1 MTVPAK
7 LQRLLVKYDYSYRAL
22 AKHLG
27 VNHFYISQ
35 IFNHG
40 IEPTNP
46 VTRAAMFLPKTQRK
60 KPGTIKTTPT
70 PPHWNWWRH
79 LTKDERDKIVKQEH
93 QWQKLK

>member
-1 MTVPAK
+1 MTAQAK
-7 LQRLLVKYDYSYRAL
+7 LQRLLVKHDYNYRAL
-22 AKHLG
+22 ARTLG
-27 VNHFYISQ
+27 VNHYYVVQYFRK
-35 IFNHG
+35 G

-79 LTKDERDKIVKQEH
+79 LTKDERDRIMQNVYELEGEQ
-93 QWQKLK
+93 